1 MANNKAAEK
10 KILALQK
17 KAAKLTEK
25 LTNEIYSICEK
36 LDYKN
41 SSIFSY
47 NVDRL
52 KQFNTPLQDF
62 KIIN

>member
-1 MANNKAAEK
+1 MTNKAAEK
-10 KILALQK
+10 KIIALQK

-25 LTNEIYSICEK
+25 LTNEIYGICEK

-41 SSIFSY
+41 SSRFSY

-52 KQFNTPLQDF
+52 KQFNTPLQEF
-62 KIIN
+62 ELIN

>member
-10 KILALQK
+10 KILALQN

-41 SSIFSY
+41 SSAFSY

-52 KQFNTPLQDF
+52 KHFNTPLQDF